1 MIKRKYYSPTPKLL
15 LGVGSLF
22 ILAMLILL
30 AEQIVTFFLRLFG
43 KGAAN
48 YKIAIISLL
57 SVACIVFVVA
67 IIELIFRSDRRK
79 ILYLL
84 QQRFCE
90 VKYGNP
96 LNLKEGQY
104 LPVIKVFEH
113 PKGYIIRISC
123 KSAKFS
129 DMLNLDKVISSYL
142 SKRFKDFAVISKNPD
157 IACNYVEYIIQD
169 VVSNANKQSIYRS
182 IEDIPSN
189 EVTKRYIRD
198 DVYLDISKVLNASA
212 LIVGR
217 TRSGKTTGVIS
228 TLIFPTLIQG
238 PDKFFSSVTIIDPK
252 SAELSR
258 CPYVLSPDMNGS
270 AAEILKAVESFNNIR
285 VKRQKIINQH
295 EGSAKWFKIGMK
307 PSILFIDEFV
317 SFLDLFPVKPLK
329 DNPHYCLSYIQS
341 LLQQIATMGASVG
354 CFLIISVA
362 EASVGAGG
370 IPSIINNAC
379 GIRILFKPSISEA
392 KYLWSSDKL
401 ESMQE
406 REFLPGDTW
415 WSSDDGINNNV
426 SFIKFPRLEFNEFE
440 ALSDL
445 LIKYYKGN

>member
-1 MIKRKYYSPTPKLL
+1 MIKRKFYSPTPKLL
-15 LGVGSLF
+15 LGVGSLL
-22 ILAMLILL
+22 ILSMLILL

-57 SVACIVFVVA
+57 SVACILFVVA
-67 IIELIFRSDRRK
+67 ITELILRSNKRR
-79 ILYLL
+79 IQYLL
-84 QQRFCE
+84 QQRFCD

-96 LNLKEGQY
+96 LNLKEGEY
-104 LPVIKVFEH
+104 PPVIKVLEH
-113 PKGYIIRISC
+113 PKGYKIRISC

-129 DMLNLDKVISSYL
+129 DLLNLDSSISSYL
-142 SKRFKDFAVISKNPD
+142 IGRFNNFSVITKTQD

-169 VVSNANKQSIYRS
+169 VVSNANKQIIYNS
-182 IEDIPSN
+182 IEDIPSD
-189 EVTKRYIRD
+189 VTKRYIRD
-198 DVYLDISKVLNASA
+198 DVYIDYSKVLNSSA
-212 LIVGR
+212 LICGR
-217 TRSGKTTGVIS
+217 SRSGKTTGIIS
-228 TLIFPTLIQG
+228 TLILPTLKQG
-238 PDKFFSSVTIIDPK
+238 PDRFLSKVIIVDPK

-258 CPYVLSPDMNGS
+258 CPFVLSPDINGS
-270 AAEILKAVESFNNIR
+270 AGKILKVVESFNNIR
-285 VKRQKIINQH
+285 VKRQQIINQH

-317 SFLDLFPVKPLK
+317 SFLDLFPVKSPK

-341 LLQQIATMGASVG
+341 LLQQIATMGASAG

-401 ESMQE
+401 ELMQE
-406 REFLPGDTW
+406 REFLPGDAW
-415 WSSDDGINNNV
+415 WSSDDGTNNNV
-426 SFIKFPRLEFNEFE
+426 SFIKFPKLEFNEFE

-445 LIKYYKGN
+445 LIKYYKRN